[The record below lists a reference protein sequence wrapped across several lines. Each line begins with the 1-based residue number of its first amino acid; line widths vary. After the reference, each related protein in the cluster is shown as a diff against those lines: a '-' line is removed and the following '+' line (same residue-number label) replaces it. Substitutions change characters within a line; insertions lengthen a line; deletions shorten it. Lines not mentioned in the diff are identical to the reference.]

1 MTPPRLHTSGDVI
14 ASRYQIVTLLGKGG
28 MSETYEAEDLITHQR
43 VALKVLSL
51 RQMMDWKVLDL
62 FEREAEILAQLDHS
76 NIPHYIDSFH
86 LDLDRLSGRQ
96 DAGAPQGPSAFAA
109 SATSATASGTEAG
122 GDRHFY
128 IVRELVA
135 GESLA
140 DRLAN
145 GWRPTEAELQD
156 IASQV
161 LKVLVYLHSLSPPLI
176 HRDIKPPNIIC
187 QPDGTLFLVDFAT
200 VQSIYRETFLGS
212 NTFVGTA
219 GYMPPE
225 QFRGQAIAPSDLYSL
240 GATLIFLATQRT
252 PDQLPQTR
260 MTVNVAD
267 CTSFSPQFTAWLSK
281 LLEPIPEDRFQTATE
296 ALNGL
301 HRLSTHSA
309 YSAYSASPAS
319 PAHSPQAPHQAPE
332 EHDVNDHDSIFAAS
346 NVDNSMIVMPQP
358 TGSRSTVER
367 SSDRLRITIPLN
379 AEATALLE
387 TVKQSLTN
395 LWTSGSKQA
404 RTSRIRLSRWP
415 RSVNVTA
422 LRFIGLLL
430 SPLILVLAVNIG
442 IGLLFIL
449 LSFWPL
455 WLLGIIIWGVRHRRS
470 DTMVLEITEQE
481 FYLRHIRR
489 GQDQKVYRG
498 NSQIL
503 YASLGPGPPQS
514 QNRPRLACVLTE
526 HTQRRYTMHYIG
538 QHLMPS
544 EQEWLVDEIS
554 LFLRSIKRQ
563 ATDS

>member
-62 FEREAEILAQLDHS
+62 FEREAKILAQLDHS
-76 NIPHYIDSFH
+76 NIPHYIASFH
-86 LDLDRLSGRQ
+86 LDLDSVSGQ
-96 DAGAPQGPSAFAA
+96 QNTSVAQAQPKGPSP
-109 SATSATASGTEAG
+109 STTAQGSEAG
-122 GDRHFY
+122 GDRQFY
-128 IVRELVA
+128 LVRELVA

-140 DRLAN
+140 DRLAK
-145 GWRPTEAELQD
+145 GWRPTEADLQD
-156 IASQV
+156 IAIQV

-176 HRDIKPPNIIC
+176 HRDIKPPNIIR

-200 VQSIYRETFLGS
+200 VQAIYRETFLGS

-252 PDQLPQTR
+252 LDQLPQSR
-260 MTVNVAD
+260 MKVIVAD
-267 CTSFSPQFTAWLSK
+267 CTSFSPQFTTWLSK

-301 HRLSTHSA
+301 RRLSA
-309 YSAYSASPAS
+309 YSTYSANSTPSADS
-319 PAHSPQAPHQAPE
+319 AHQFPE
-332 EHDVNDHDSIFAAS
+332 EPRAGNNDSIFAAS
-346 NVDNSMIVMPQP
+346 DVDDSMIIMPQP

-379 AEATALLE
+379 TEATALVE
-387 TVKQSLTN
+387 TIRQSLSS
-395 LWTSGSKQA
+395 LWMVGSQQA
-404 RTSRIRLSRWP
+404 RLSRMRLSRWP
-415 RSVNVTA
+415 RLPGRVTA
-422 LRFIGLLL
+422 LRFMGLLMI
-430 SPLILVLAVNIG
+430 PILLVIMVHIG
-442 IGLLFIL
+442 IDLFVVL
-449 LSFWPL
+449 LSLWPL
-455 WLLGIIIWGVRHRRS
+455 WLIGIVIFGVSHSRS

-481 FYLRHIRR
+481 FYLRHVRR
-489 GQDQKVYRG
+489 GQDQKVYLG

-503 YASLGPGPPQS
+503 YASLGPEPSQS
-514 QNRPRLACVLTE
+514 KQRPRLACVLTE

-554 LFLRSIKRQ
+554 LFLRSIKCQ
-563 ATDS
+563 DAAP